1 LTAERDVTRVLLS
14 KENLFV
20 FTDITIEHFKLN
32 LGVFTLEN
40 LGRHVFGLN
49 EWVSDAV
56 CIKDEIWL
64 GSKTLQI
71 LNVTDAA
78 NGWLTFCKSAPNS
91 KKMTILDVQP
101 KSFVEKIATFSMFR
115 S

>member
-1 LTAERDVTRVLLS
+1 MILL

-32 LGVFTLEN
+32 FGEFTLEN
-40 LGRHVFGLN
+40 LSRHVFGWN
-49 EWVSDAV
+49 DWVSDAV
-56 CIKDEIWL
+56 CVKDQIWL

-78 NGWLTFCKSAPNS
+78 NGWLAFCKSTPNS
-91 KKMTILDVQP
+91 KKMTVID
-101 KSFVEKIATFSMFR
+101 A
-115 S
+115 